1 MKKVTVII
9 SALLLIVCGIFL
21 AVSPD
26 YISMIVVGT
35 MVFIMAFGYI
45 FGVLPNMM
53 YSMGFIRGKKKID
66 ELKKITTSSKW
77 IALKQIT
84 PLFEQNVLDE
94 GFEQYI
100 IQSESQKEKGLIVSD
115 IEDVINE
122 DFMALKSWRSVVL
135 QIASILTALGLLGT
149 FLGLVTGISNVSFG
163 TFDATVMSIET
174 LLQGIAT
181 AFYT

>member
-1 MKKVTVII
+1 M
-9 SALLLIVCGIFL
+9 
-21 AVSPD
+21 
-26 YISMIVVGT
+26 
-35 MVFIMAFGYI
+35 
-45 FGVLPNMM
+45 
-53 YSMGFIRGKKKID
+53 
-66 ELKKITTSSKW
+66 
-77 IALKQIT
+77 
-84 PLFEQNVLDE
+84 LDE